1 MNIIISNSD
10 PRPIYE
16 QVGEAIRSAIVRGE
30 LEAGEAL
37 PSIRGLSKDLRISVI
52 TTKRAF
58 EELERDGYIETVPG
72 KGSFVAASGTGLLR
86 ERRLSEIEE
95 SLRRALLLGR
105 SAGLGTEELIEMLR
119 VLSEEEL

>member
-105 SAGLGTEELIEMLR
+105 SAGLGTEELTEMLR